1 MKDLPYD
8 LWEAVIGLEI
18 HVQLNTKTKLFSAAP
33 NRFGDEPN
41 TNISEV
47 CTGQPG
53 SLPVLNQEAVR
64 KALAFGLAINAK
76 IPPVSSFD
84 RKSYFYPDSPRNFQ
98 ITQLARPIVWGG
110 EVIADVEGVTKTFQV
125 NRAHLEDDAGMLKH
139 FSGFAGVDYNRAG
152 VPLLE
157 IVSEPTIHSGKEA
170 SAYAMA
176 IRSIMEYIGASDCNM
191 EEGHLRMDVNIS
203 VRPKGEKT
211 LRPKSEI
218 KNMNSFSFAEQAI
231 EKETTRQIRLYS
243 ENPDTEYHLLIPAAT
258 YRFDPAKKELIL
270 MRKKET
276 ADDYRYFPE
285 PDLPPIVVKQAALDK
300 IRQSLPELPHQRFLR
315 YTEKL
320 ELTPFST
327 SLLINSKKLS
337 DYFEEGLKTT
347 KNARALCNW
356 ITVEFAGRLKNT
368 KDTLFSLELPASHIA
383 KLINMIDK
391 NTING
396 KIAKS
401 VADAM
406 ISSPKKDPE
415 TIVKENPAFQPISDT
430 KEIEKLVDQIL
441 TEHPQSIA
449 DFKSG
454 KSKAFGF
461 LIGQV
466 MKASAGKADPGMVNA
481 LLKKKLS

>member
-1 MKDLPYD
+1 LYRP
-8 LWEAVIGLEI
+8 A
-18 HVQLNTKTKLFSAAP
+18 
-33 NRFGDEPN
+33 RFA
-41 TNISEV
+41 
-47 CTGQPG
+47 
-53 SLPVLNQEAVR
+53 PVLNQEAVK
-64 KALAFGLAINAK
+64 KAIAFGLAINAN
-76 IPPVSSFD
+76 ISPLSRFD

-98 ITQLARPIVWGG
+98 ITQFARPIVLGG
-110 EVIADVEGVTKTFQV
+110 EVIADVEGKTKTFQV

-139 FSGFAGVDYNRAG
+139 FSEFAGVDYNRAG

-157 IVSEPTIHSGKEA
+157 IVSEPTIHSAKEA

-176 IRSIMEYIGASDCNM
+176 VRSIMEYIGASDCNM

-218 KNMNSFSFAEQAI
+218 KNLNSFNFAEQAI
-231 EKETTRQIRLYS
+231 EKEVSHQIRLYS
-243 ENPDTEYHLLIPAAT
+243 ENPDTEHHKLIPAAT

-285 PDLPPIVVKQAALDK
+285 PDLPPVVVKKQDLEK
-300 IRQSLPELPHQRFLR
+300 IKQSLPELPHQRFLR

-320 ELTPFST
+320 ELTPFSA
-327 SLLINSKKLS
+327 SLLINSKQLS

-347 KNARALCNW
+347 KNARVLCNW
-356 ITVEFAGRLKNT
+356 ITVEFAGRFKNENT
-368 KDTLFSLELPASHIA
+368 KDTLFSLKIPPAHIA
-383 KLINMIDK
+383 KLVNMIDK

-406 ISSPKKDPE
+406 ISDPQKDPE
-415 TIVKENPAFQPISDT
+415 AIVKENPAFQPISDT
-430 KEIEKLVDQIL
+430 KEIEKIVDQVIA
-441 TEHPQSIA
+441 EHPQSIE
-449 DFKSG
+449 DFKNG
-454 KSKAFGF
+454 KTKAFGF

-466 MKASAGKADPGMVNA
+466 MKASAGKADPGTVNA
-481 LLKKKLS
+481 LLKKKLKA